1 MKNTKI
7 KVAVVGTGAI
17 GTVIGHA
24 LYNRTDLELYF
35 LNRSPRT
42 TLTLQYREKTVFIPV
57 QLSDPGDLP
66 VLNWC
71 IVCLKEYQY
80 AKARPIL
87 SQVLSPSTNAVVLRN
102 GLKHQQSLAGLH
114 PEQKIVPAIIDAPT
128 QGRESGGYHQWR
140 KAALTVPEGR
150 MGIAFADLCT
160 SDNVAVKATADFHTA
175 CWQKVISSAS
185 LGGILALTGQTC
197 SVLQDPALW
206 ALFGHLLEEGMR
218 VAIADGASLPYDYL
232 QRELARCAAYP
243 PDKGS
248 SMLTDRLE
256 GRPIEIMAKSGVIAE
271 LASRRGVSAPLH
283 VAVSWH
289 LGGY

>member
-1 MKNTKI
+1 MKNTKL

-24 LYNRTDLELYF
+24 LNNRPDLELYF

-42 TLTLQYREKTVFIPV
+42 TLTLQYRERTVFNPV

-66 VLNWC
+66 VLDWC
-71 IVCLKEYQY
+71 ILCLKEYQY

-114 PEQKIVPAIIDAPT
+114 PEEQILPAIIDAPT
-128 QGRESGGYHQWR
+128 QLREGGGYHQL
-140 KAALTVPEGR
+140 KKGVITVPAGPLGK
-150 MGIAFADLCT
+150 MVADLCI
-160 SDNVAVKATADFHTA
+160 SDHVVVELTADFHTA

-197 SVLQDPALW
+197 VVLQDPAIW
-206 ALFGHLLEEGMR
+206 TLFQQLLEEGIR
-218 VAIADGASLPYDYL
+218 VAIADGATLPSDYL
-232 QRELARCAAYP
+232 QKELARCAAYP
-243 PDKGS
+243 SGKGS
-248 SMLTDRLE
+248 SMLTDRLA
-256 GRPIEIMAKSGVIAE
+256 GRPIEIMAKNGVIAE
-271 LASRRGVSAPLH
+271 LASKRGVQASLH
-283 VAVSWH
+283 RAVAWH
-289 LGGY
+289 LGRY